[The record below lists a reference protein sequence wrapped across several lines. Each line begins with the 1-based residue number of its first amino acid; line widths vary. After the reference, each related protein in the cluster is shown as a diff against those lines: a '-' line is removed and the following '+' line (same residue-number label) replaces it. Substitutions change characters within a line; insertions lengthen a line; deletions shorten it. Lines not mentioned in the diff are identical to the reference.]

1 MKTKFYNHRLRII
14 FVDMKLWIPYRAIV
28 AIGLALFVYSLS
40 ACTKQDSVAQ
50 SEKKAQLQRDSV
62 AIRDSLHK
70 VDSMRTV
77 RRERSLYRFAEP
89 IKYQRVYVR
98 SISKLDSIKRVFS
111 YPESADSSK
120 VIALLNRK
128 EWRFMRVGDTLIL
141 PDKIELDPRAYSIFP
156 QYYQGAEDVPRLVM
170 VSNEYQSYACYQY
183 GELVRF
189 AACNTGTK
197 SKPTFPGLYHV
208 NWRQRERISS
218 LNEEWIL
225 PFTINFHRYAGSAF
239 HQFDMPG
246 RPVSH
251 SCIRQFLDDAKW
263 LYSWVRTPRK
273 GEKGTP
279 IIIVG
284 MFDYKRKRG
293 GPWWELTS
301 SKDGSIKLPA
311 EPMKT
316 EDALIPFSQ
325 IPKDVRGGLP
335 NKARYLSAQDTLLA
349 RGVIDSTFKLRE
361 SIDYNKLRAQKKARK
376 AKMQGDSAKPSMN
389 LPPSAEPHG

>member
-1 MKTKFYNHRLRII
+1 MKS
-14 FVDMKLWIPYRAIV
+14 WIPYRAIV
-28 AIGLALFVYSLS
+28 AIGLVLFVYSLS

-208 NWRQRERISS
+208 NWRQRERIS
-218 LNEEWIL
+218 
-225 PFTINFHRYAGSAF
+225 
-239 HQFDMPG
+239 
-246 RPVSH
+246 
-251 SCIRQFLDDAKW
+251 
-263 LYSWVRTPRK
+263 
-273 GEKGTP
+273 
-279 IIIVG
+279 
-284 MFDYKRKRG
+284 
-293 GPWWELTS
+293 
-301 SKDGSIKLPA
+301 
-311 EPMKT
+311 
-316 EDALIPFSQ
+316 
-325 IPKDVRGGLP
+325 
-335 NKARYLSAQDTLLA
+335 
-349 RGVIDSTFKLRE
+349 
-361 SIDYNKLRAQKKARK
+361 
-376 AKMQGDSAKPSMN
+376 
-389 LPPSAEPHG
+389 